1 MAINERGE
9 VRDESRKKK
18 EAGWERRGEDP
29 ETEGNYP
36 RLHRLPA
43 VVQRTRGW
51 GQLIPLSY

>member
-18 EAGWERRGEDP
+18 EAGWERRERTRDRGAA
-29 ETEGNYP
+29 TQT
-36 RLHRLPA
+36 HRLPA

-51 GQLIPLSY
+51 GQLIPISY